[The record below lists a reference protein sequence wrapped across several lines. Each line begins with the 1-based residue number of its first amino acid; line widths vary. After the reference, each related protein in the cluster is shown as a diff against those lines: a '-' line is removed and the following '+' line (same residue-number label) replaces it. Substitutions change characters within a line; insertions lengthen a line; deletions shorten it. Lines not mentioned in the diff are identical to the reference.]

1 MKKLSFIV
9 LILLV
14 IILGVFN
21 LKREPFFKIKHIH
34 LKKEKTISYLS
45 YTDLIRLASNSGI
58 SKGLYKR
65 LNKQFTTPY
74 IFNRKQNRDKSLPLF
89 SKPYIRVAHWNI
101 ERGFHI
107 NTIKQIFNDR
117 YSYYY
122 SYKNNIKD
130 AQGENLKKELGTLVN
145 SDVISLNEVDIGM
158 PRTNYK
164 NTVAE
169 LANAINYNYAFAT
182 EFIELSP
189 LIYKSSLDP
198 KHYLGLHGN
207 AILSKYPIKQARIVR
222 LPECYKWY
230 ETELQKKS
238 LLENVRRVSAKTIF
252 KESILNEV
260 RRGGRCAL
268 IIDIELPNKEI
279 ITIASTHLEDRCYP
293 IDRFKQVEYLLDNL
307 KYIRNPL
314 VLAGDFNT
322 TTTDSAP
329 TSLKKEVV
337 KRFKDPHFVGR
348 QIALAAIPGAPIA
361 SGLVTTGLSKFF
373 QFKDPAALSIPIFFP
388 NQERKFFKYL
398 QGFQFIDGEEFDTGG
413 DSNKS
418 SNGKKGF
425 LANSNERQLK
435 GFESTFKLEEPRLI
449 AYFKLDWFFVKPK
462 RGRFL
467 PFNGQT
473 LQLINRSY
481 PERISD
487 HEPIIV
493 DISL

>member
-9 LILLV
+9 LILTV

-21 LKREPFFKIKHIH
+21 LKREPFFKIKHVH

-45 YTDLIRLASNSGI
+45 YPDIVRLASNSGI

-74 IFNRKQNRDKSLPLF
+74 IVNRKRNRDKSLPLF
-89 SKPYIRVAHWNI
+89 SKPYIRITHWNI

-107 NTIKQIFNDR
+107 NAIKQIFNNR
-117 YSYYY
+117 HGYYY

-130 AQGENLKKELGTLVN
+130 TQEENLKKELRAFIN
-145 SDVISLNEVDIGM
+145 SDIISLNEVDIGM

-169 LANAINYNYAFAT
+169 LAKAINYNYAFAT

-189 LIYKSSLDP
+189 LVYKSNLDP

-207 AILSKYPIKQARIVR
+207 AILSKYPIKHARIIR
-222 LPECYKWY
+222 LPGCYNWY
-230 ETELQKKS
+230 ETELRRKS
-238 LLENVRRVSAKTIF
+238 PLESARRISAKAVF
-252 KESILNEV
+252 KEYISNEV

-268 IIDIELPNKEI
+268 IADIELPNKEI
-279 ITIASTHLEDRCYP
+279 ITIVSTHLEDRCYP
-293 IDRFKQVEYLLDNL
+293 AGRFKQTEYLLDNL

-329 TSLKKEVV
+329 TSLKKEFV
-337 KRFKDPHFVGR
+337 KRLKDPNFVAR
-348 QIALAAIPGAPIA
+348 QVVLAAIPGAPIA
-361 SGLVTTGLSKFF
+361 SGLVATGLSKFF
-373 QFKDPAALSIPIFFP
+373 QFKDPAALSIPVLFP
-388 NQERKFFKYL
+388 NQERKIFKYL
-398 QGFQFIDGEEFDTGG
+398 KEFQFTDGEIFDTEG
-413 DSNKS
+413 DSSRS
-418 SNGKKGF
+418 SNGKKGL

-449 AYFKLDWFFVKPK
+449 AYLKLDWFFVKPK
-462 RGRFL
+462 RGRFF

-473 LQLINRSY
+473 LQLINHSY
-481 PERISD
+481 PGRISD
-487 HEPIIV
+487 HEPITV